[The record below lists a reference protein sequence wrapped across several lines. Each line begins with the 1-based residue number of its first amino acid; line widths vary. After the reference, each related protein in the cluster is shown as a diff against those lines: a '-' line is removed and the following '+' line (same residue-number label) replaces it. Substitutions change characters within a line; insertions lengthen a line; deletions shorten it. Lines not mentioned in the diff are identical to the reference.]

1 MFIVQVKPPKH
12 PSQNYELPCH
22 LADFDD
28 VSDVEIREYLLSIP
42 ACFIFTN
49 TEVRQLIDM
58 RPTENNQQL
67 FNACFEKLGKL
78 TFGKWI
84 ALIEKHNKSLNL

>member
-1 MFIVQVKPPKH
+1 MFIVQVKPQKH
-12 PSQNYELPCH
+12 PSQKYELACN
-22 LADFDD
+22 LRDFDD
-28 VSDVEIREYLLSIP
+28 VSDVEIRDYLISLP
-42 ACFIFTN
+42 VCQIFTN
-49 TEVRQLIDM
+49 TEVRQLNDM
-58 RPTENNQQL
+58 RSTENNQQL